1 MGWAGY
7 RGRVLASLLLRVI
20 VLALLV
26 LIVDL
31 ATLFLLYVQRVLFAR
46 LLVVLLSM
54 IVLHVP
60 LDIFV
65 VLPEWALF
73 LLNFVVPG
81 IFAPAMSAFQIPQ
94 SSYARKVSS
103 VRKVLL
109 LLQHASL
116 AESIN

>member
-81 IFAPAMSAFQIPQ
+81 IFARAMSAFQIPQ